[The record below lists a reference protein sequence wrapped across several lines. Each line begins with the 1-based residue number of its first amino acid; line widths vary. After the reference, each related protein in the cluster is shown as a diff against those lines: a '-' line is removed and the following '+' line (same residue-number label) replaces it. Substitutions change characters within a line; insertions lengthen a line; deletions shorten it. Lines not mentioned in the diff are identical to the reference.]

1 MNQFKNIL
9 DYAENNIA
17 PINTISLNDVDA
29 LIFSWVSYFHLNEKV
44 YKKNTFGSIPI
55 KEIYNAKYF
64 DSMLFDVCD
73 IPSSKK
79 LLSFLAAS
87 PRFRDVEIVYYEE
100 MTNKNREKQFSAMT
114 FRISKETYFV
124 AYRGTDHSF
133 VGWKEDLNMSF
144 LKHIPSQVAAKKY
157 LNTVMKKYNGTYYIG
172 GHSKGGN
179 LAVYASSF
187 IDNKYKKRIKKIYN
201 FDGPSLNS
209 KLINDESFKMI
220 KNKIKKFVPQSSVVG
235 MCFEK
240 TVQYKIIKSN
250 GIGFLQHIPF
260 TWEIV
265 NKKLTIL
272 KNTTFDSKMFK
283 VGINALTD
291 KLSDEELKLF
301 ANSVYNV
308 VNATNVKTFEEF
320 LKDFYKNSQII
331 LNEINKFDGKIK
343 DIMKKVFTTYIG
355 EVLNIDKIRKSLLE

>member
-1 MNQFKNIL
+1 MDQFKNIL
-9 DYAENNIA
+9 DYAKKNIV
-17 PINTISLNDVDA
+17 PINRSSLNDVDA
-29 LIFSWVSYFHLNEKV
+29 LIFSWVSYFHLHEKV
-44 YKKNTFGSIPI
+44 CKKKAFNNIPI
-55 KEIYNAKYF
+55 KELYNAKYF
-64 DSMLFDVCD
+64 DSMFFDVSD
-73 IPSSKK
+73 ITNSKK
-79 LLSFLAAS
+79 LLAFLAAS

-100 MTNKNREKQFSAMT
+100 VANKNREKQFSAMT
-114 FRISKETYFV
+114 FKIDKGVYFV
-124 AYRGTDHSF
+124 AFRGTDHTF

-144 LKHIPSQVAAKKY
+144 LKHIPSQLDAKKY
-157 LNTVMKKYNGTYYIG
+157 LNTVMKKYKGTYYIG

-187 IDNKYKKRIKKIYN
+187 IDDKYKKQIKKIYN

-209 KLINDESFKMI
+209 KLINDENYKMV
-220 KNKIKKFVPQSSVVG
+220 KNRIIKFVPQSSVVG

-240 TVQYKIIKSN
+240 TSQYKIINSN
-250 GIGFLQHIPF
+250 SIGVFQHIPF

-265 NKKLTIL
+265 NKKLKTL

-283 VGINALTD
+283 VGINALVD
-291 KLSDEELKLF
+291 KLSDDELKLF

-320 LKDFYKNSQII
+320 LKDFNKNSQIV

-343 DIMKKVFTTYIG
+343 EVMKKVFTTYIG
-355 EVLNIDKIRKSLLE
+355 EVFNIEKIKENIL